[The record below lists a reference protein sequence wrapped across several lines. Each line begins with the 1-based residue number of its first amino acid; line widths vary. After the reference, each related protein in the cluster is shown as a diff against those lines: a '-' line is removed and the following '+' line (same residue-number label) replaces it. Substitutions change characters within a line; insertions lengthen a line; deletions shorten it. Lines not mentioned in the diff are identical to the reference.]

1 MALHIIVGDVTKDL
15 SDYAH
20 GIDRSSYL
28 VDSSNIDNQHSG
40 TVYVSLG
47 DLSGLGQF
55 YQFLCKANKITYYP
69 PNRWSDKKTSNDIFS
84 MAWYTEYY
92 IRIAANLFSIE
103 THNVPEPPVKLQQ
116 PVDQRKT
123 DNPQIWAVGCST
135 TYGTGIERP
144 EQRWANLVSEKTG
157 LEMSLLARPGA
168 SNAWMAD
175 QLIRSD
181 VRAGDTVI
189 VGVTSYG
196 RVTIVKGPKVIN
208 FVTTSFSKYPELAKD
223 ITPDQLVSDT
233 TLYSSIAAI
242 EQIRAFCRKVGAK
255 LITIGIHADLELSAT
270 LSKEKDFIMFQ
281 GAAGID
287 FQEGWLDVSTDGTE
301 HPGPKT
307 HQLFADLILEKL
319 DKS

>member
-1 MALHIIVGDVTKDL
+1 MSLHIIVGDVTQDL

-20 GIDRSSYL
+20 SIDPSSYL
-28 VDSSNIDNQHSG
+28 VDSSNVNDSHNG

-55 YQFLCKANKITYYP
+55 YQFLCKGSKITYCP
-69 PNRWSDKKTSNDIFS
+69 PERWSDKKTANDQFS

-103 THNVPEPPVKLQQ
+103 THNVPEPPVKLQR

-135 TYGTGIERP
+135 TYGTGIEQP
-144 EQRWANLVSEKTG
+144 KQRWANLVSESTG

-168 SNAWMAD
+168 SNVWMAD

-196 RVTIVKGPKVIN
+196 RVTVVNGPQVIN
-208 FVTTSFSKYPELAKD
+208 FVPTSFSKYPELAKD
-223 ITPDQLVSDT
+223 ITPYQLGSDT
-233 TLYSSIAAI
+233 TLYNSIAAI
-242 EQIRAFCRKVGAK
+242 EQIRAFCKKVGAT
-255 LITIGIHADLELSAT
+255 LITIGIHADLELSAA

-287 FQEGWLDVSTDGTE
+287 LREGWLDVTTDGTE

-307 HQLFADLILEKL
+307 HQLFANLILEKL